1 MAEIIRNKC
10 ALLCFVGL
18 AVFSALALGD
28 LSTSYPHSATLYRDH
43 ASGDLFRLH
52 WALDWEQST
61 ASFAVNVSTS
71 GWVGLG
77 LSPMPGS
84 DVIVGWV
91 RDDGDV
97 WFDVSDDIHYV
108 SSTSAVNL

>member
-1 MAEIIRNKC
+1 MAEIIRNKS
-10 ALLCFVGL
+10 ALLYFVGL

-77 LSPMPGS
+77 LSPLPGS

-97 WFDVSDDIHYV
+97 WFDVSGKLHYV